1 MWHDIFANDKIMVII
16 AVTII
21 SVVSLC
27 VLADASAKEIC
38 LTSLGALGGLVA
50 GQVFKKCDP
59 VAKPDKE

>member
-21 SVVSLC
+21 AVTALL

-50 GQVFKKCDP
+50 GQIFKRES
-59 VAKPDKE
+59 VDKKEE